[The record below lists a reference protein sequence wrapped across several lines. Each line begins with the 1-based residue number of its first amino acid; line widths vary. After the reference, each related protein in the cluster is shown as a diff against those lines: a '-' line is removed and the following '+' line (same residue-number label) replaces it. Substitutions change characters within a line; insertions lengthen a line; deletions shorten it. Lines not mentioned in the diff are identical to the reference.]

1 MVTTLPLSGKFAQRL
16 RITPVT
22 SAGRTDSGG
31 RETPHPVR
39 EKRSGAGRRP
49 RGHLASPTCDS
60 PCRAGRC
67 AATDGRNSDGHV
79 DTAAPPGDRFRHAA
93 CRAAYPWDR
102 LQRTDGPDHR
112 PGIHRAAHRNLCDGA
127 PRVSGRSAARRPR
140 LPAGIALPPD
150 AAETALLPTFRIG
163 VAESPLFSPDTH
175 TGGIGLRS
183 RNCCAS
189 RDTCGLDLAVP

>member
-112 PGIHRAAHRNLCDGA
+112 PAFIALLTEIYAMAPHEYPADAPLDVPASQPGSHYRRMPPKLRCCRPSGLAL
-127 PRVSGRSAARRPR
+127 PRVRSSR
-140 LPAGIALPPD
+140 LTLTPD
-150 AAETALLPTFRIG
+150 G
-163 VAESPLFSPDTH
+163 V
-175 TGGIGLRS
+175 GLRS